1 MNFSSSDVRRTV
13 VFATFATL
21 ACFYLYWGWSTILAD
36 FGGDN
41 AVYWLTANHWSP
53 YGTAVPPA
61 AQFAADSVY
70 PPAYPFVLAAFGG
83 GESLLGAH
91 LVSSVILV
99 LAFVAI
105 YRFFR
110 ALGID
115 WWLTLTLVVLFAGT
129 RITLIEGLQIHSE
142 HLYLLL
148 SYTALLLA
156 CRGEDNRT
164 GLYLAAIC
172 VAGAYLTRTFGLT
185 LVGSFLAYLACTR
198 RRGLSTCALII
209 GTPVVLWSALHG
221 GSAHY
226 LSSMAELYG
235 RSGIG
240 GQLASN
246 LDHLWLK
253 WLYCFGEPEQAGFTY
268 YGPAAIALVCV
279 GGTVARARA
288 ATCDGLYALAYLALI
303 VIWPYPAEYERL
315 LYPLLPLLF
324 AHGIIA
330 GDIVVRRVLHAENR
344 RAAAILLI
352 VILAATELPFA
363 LLAAGRLA
371 DRPSDPG
378 FAPYTRSLAWFFTDS
393 GTAIANVGYHRG
405 ITEALID
412 IRNADRVAAD
422 ECLLAIKPS
431 IVSAYSHRISQ
442 GPPAYSAPSAAFER
456 SLEASP
462 CVHLFMMQTASP
474 SFPQPYFP
482 YARLAGRLEVIAAY
496 ANPVVDG
503 TPAAILARLKPLE
516 PPAAAAK

>member
-1 MNFSSSDVRRTV
+1 MNFLTADFRRTV
-13 VFATFATL
+13 IAATFVALT
-21 ACFYLYWGWSTILAD
+21 CFYLFWGWSTILAD

-53 YGTAVPPA
+53 YGIAVPPA
-61 AQFAADSVY
+61 EQFAADSVY

-91 LVSSVILV
+91 LVSSVLLV

-110 ALGID
+110 TLGID
-115 WWLTLTLVVLFAGT
+115 WRLTLALVVLFAAT

-142 HLYLLL
+142 HLYLVL

-156 CRGEDNRT
+156 KRGENNRT
-164 GLYLAAIC
+164 ALYLAAIC
-172 VAGAYLTRTFGLT
+172 VVAAYLTRSFGLT
-185 LVGSFLAYLACTR
+185 LVASFLAYLVLTR
-198 RRGLSTCALII
+198 RRGLSICALII
-209 GTPVVLWSALHG
+209 GAPVVLWSALHG
-221 GSAHY
+221 GSTHY
-226 LSSMAELYG
+226 LSSMMELYQ

-240 GQLASN
+240 AQLASN
-246 LDHLWLK
+246 LDYLWLK

-268 YGPAAIALVCV
+268 YGPAAIALVCLC
-279 GGTVARARA
+279 GTVARAHTR
-288 ATCDGLYALAYLALI
+288 TFDGLYALAYLALI

-330 GDIVVRRVLHAENR
+330 VDIIMQRVPHAVNR
-344 RAAAILLI
+344 YAGAVLLI

-363 LLAAGRLA
+363 LLAASRLA
-371 DRPSDPG
+371 DRPSDSG
-378 FAPYTRSLAWFFTDS
+378 FTPYTRSLPWFFTDA
-393 GTAIANVGYHRG
+393 GTAIANVGYHRAV
-405 ITEALID
+405 TEALID
-412 IRNADRVAAD
+412 IRTAGRVAAH

-431 IVSAYSHRISQ
+431 IVSAYSHRISH
-442 GPPAYSAPSAAFER
+442 GPPAFTALPEAFDR
-456 SLEASP
+456 ALATSP
-462 CVHLFMMQTASP
+462 CAHLFMMQTASP
-474 SFPQPYFP
+474 SFPQPYYP

-503 TPAAILARLKPLE
+503 TPAAILARLKPPE
-516 PPAAAAK
+516 NPSAAAK